1 MSAEKITMIMQVP
14 TNVVDQSL
22 LAQETAEISG
32 GKLPLSEMMRA
43 KKEVDGLLPLPSDLY
58 APKPIKVN
66 DAHLTPAEK
75 AHASANV
82 VDYGDVQ
89 KFISERNRAEKAV
102 AAIRHVYT
110 FTAMAKAARAEK
122 LKVAKAS

>member
-1 MSAEKITMIMQVP
+1 MSAEKIVMIMQVP
-14 TNVVDQSL
+14 NNVLDQSL
-22 LAQETAEISG
+22 LTQEMAEISQ
-32 GKLPLSEMMRA
+32 GKQPLSEMMRA

-75 AHASANV
+75 AHASSNAVN
-82 VDYGDVQ
+82 YGDAQ

-102 AAIRHVYT
+102 IAIRNVYT
-110 FTAMAKAARAEK
+110 FTQMALAARAEK
-122 LKVAKAS
+122 AKAVKVA